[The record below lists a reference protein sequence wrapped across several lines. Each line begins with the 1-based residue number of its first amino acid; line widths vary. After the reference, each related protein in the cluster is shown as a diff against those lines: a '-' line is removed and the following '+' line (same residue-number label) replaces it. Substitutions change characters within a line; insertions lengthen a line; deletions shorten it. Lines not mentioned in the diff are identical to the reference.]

1 MAELQKYADKKWSV
15 SLQLSEDSFIELFYI
30 IGANKKYISGRYDL
44 NYSHYSLEVT
54 DIRAFREK
62 VIANGGEE
70 FLDTDISVGLD
81 LALQMWMH
89 NPDGNKFEITEYTM
103 DSMQIT
109 GR

>member
-1 MAELQKYADKKWSV
+1 MQR
-15 SLQLSEDSFIELFYI
+15 EDAHRKVFGGNVI
-30 IGANKKYISGRYDL
+30 
-44 NYSHYSLEVT
+44 YSLEVT